1 MKRCLL
7 VFLAVVFL
15 FVPAASA
22 QDAMLTKEETV
33 NYLNKKLQ
41 ETDGRPAYIKQN
53 GKTYNRIHLGLSFK
67 LVGEKVEFRGKS
79 KSEHLDAD
87 TTINNTCSFNPAYIK
102 DVRVGNVDGYPPVK
116 GSPVL
121 VAVITLSGNLARC
134 RMTDYRGRLIDEGDY
149 GVVRLPF
156 LDAAPGNRTR
166 MEKAIRHLSDL
177 AKAEEDPFGN

>member
-1 MKRCLL
+1 M
-7 VFLAVVFL
+7 
-15 FVPAASA
+15 
-22 QDAMLTKEETV
+22 
-33 NYLNKKLQ
+33 
-41 ETDGRPAYIKQN
+41 
-53 GKTYNRIHLGLSFK
+53 
-67 LVGEKVEFRGKS
+67 
-79 KSEHLDAD
+79 
-87 TTINNTCSFNPAYIK
+87 
-102 DVRVGNVDGYPPVK
+102 RVGNVDGYPPVK